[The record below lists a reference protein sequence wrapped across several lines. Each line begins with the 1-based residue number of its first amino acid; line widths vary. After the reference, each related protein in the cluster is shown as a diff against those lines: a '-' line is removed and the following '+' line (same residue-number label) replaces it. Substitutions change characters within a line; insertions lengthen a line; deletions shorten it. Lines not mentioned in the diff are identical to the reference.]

1 MVIQSM
7 TGFGRG
13 EATCPGMIA
22 VVEIKSVN
30 HRYKEARFRLPN
42 HHGGLEMEL
51 REQLF
56 DKFKRGSFDIW
67 GNIKISS
74 DSSAS
79 IPLDHKKIDT
89 FLAVAKQI
97 AHQQKLTLEIRPSD
111 FLRQEFYQETS
122 NDLLVTEANL
132 LRDSFKK
139 AVRVLEEGRSK
150 EGEKLKVI
158 MQNHLVEY
166 TKEFQAIEQQADSF
180 RPKIEERL
188 RNRFKEFSKELTTI
202 DTPRFLQ
209 EVVYYLEK
217 LDISEEINRIHSHL
231 KKMQTLL
238 SKGDEAGRQIDFLVQ
253 ELNRETNTIG
263 SKSGEILISDHV
275 IGMKGQLEKIREQGL
290 NIE

>member
-1 MVIQSM
+1 MTIQSM

-13 EATCPGMIA
+13 EATGPGMVA

-30 HRYKEARFRLPN
+30 HRYKEARFRLPG
-42 HHGGLEMEL
+42 HHSGLEMEL

-67 GNIKISS
+67 GNIKTSS
-74 DSSAS
+74 DSSTA
-79 IPLDHKKIDT
+79 IPLDHVKIER
-89 FLAVAKQI
+89 FLGVLKQI
-97 AHQQKLTLEIRPSD
+97 AQREKLVVEIRPSD

-122 NDLLVTEANL
+122 NDLLLTETNL

-139 AVRVLEEGRSK
+139 AVHVLEDGRAK
-150 EGEKLKVI
+150 EGEKLRVI
-158 MQNHLVEY
+158 MRNHLIEF
-166 TKEFQAIEQQADSF
+166 TKEFQTIEQQADAF
-180 RPKIEERL
+180 KPKIEERL
-188 RNRFKEFSKELTTI
+188 RNRFKEFSKELTNI

-231 KKMQTLL
+231 KKMHHLL
-238 SKGDEAGRQIDFLVQ
+238 DKGDEAGRQIDFLVQ